1 MKVAVLQIFTV
12 PAILKNMAMTQRR
25 WVEDVRF
32 VQQDEEENTEV
43 NNLGQELVEKN
54 GEEKDIQK
62 KGLEKVAD
70 VRNK

>member
-1 MKVAVLQIFTV
+1 VV
-12 PAILKNMAMTQRR
+12 AILKNMAVMQRR

-62 KGLEKVAD
+62 EGLEKVAD

>member
-1 MKVAVLQIFTV
+1 
-12 PAILKNMAMTQRR
+12 MAMTQRR
-25 WVEDVRF
+25 WVEGVRF
-32 VQQDEEENTEV
+32 VQQDEEENVEG